1 MIIDFEG
8 KGTNKPPNY
17 QNNFGFYSFIKIDPQ
32 ALRKTYFSLKSF
44 FIQKKVVSLQHPM
57 IKGL

>member
-17 QNNFGFYSFIKIDPQ
+17 QNNFGFYSFLKIDPQ
-32 ALRKTYFSLKSF
+32 AL
-44 FIQKKVVSLQHPM
+44 
-57 IKGL
+57 